1 MRSTFERIAHKNI
14 LSKFV
19 RVKYFKARLLLFF
32 GAVAAIIPIP
42 ALAALDYKFAIIWLA
57 FAGLCVAYVLYRRL
71 VGQEMVIAVLFAL
84 FITAYWP
91 YFYTEGNILLGHIN
105 VYPLIAWT
113 AGLVLL
119 REAYEYLRVPYRFVI
134 ASISYIAALFFAEY
148 VGYYIFNIQ
157 ISGQFPSLLG
167 IGIIHGPP
175 IIHAFYL
182 LAGPLY
188 LAVTD
193 YLKVR

>member
-1 MRSTFERIAHKNI
+1 MRPAFERKARKNI
-14 LSKFV
+14 RYTFGHG
-19 RVKYFKARLLLFF
+19 KYFKTWPALFF
-32 GAVAAIIPIP
+32 GAAATLIPVP
-42 ALAALDYKFAIIWLA
+42 ALAALDYKFAIIWLS
-57 FAGLCVAYVLYRRL
+57 FVGLSAAYILYRRSI
-71 VGQEMVIAVLFAL
+71 GQEMVIAILFAL

-91 YFYTEGNILLGHIN
+91 YLYTEGNIFLGHIN

-119 REAYEYLRVPYRFVI
+119 REVYEHLRVPYRFVI
-134 ASISYIAALFFAEY
+134 VSISYVAVLFFVEY
-148 VGYYIFNIQ
+148 LGYYVFNIQ
-157 ISGQFPSLLG
+157 ISGQYPSLLG

-175 IIHAFYL
+175 IVHIFYL

-188 LAVTD
+188 LVVTD

>member
-134 ASISYIAALFFAEY
+134 ASISYVAVLFFVEY
-148 VGYYIFNIQ
+148 VGYYVFSIQ

-175 IIHAFYL
+175 SIHIFYL

-193 YLKVR
+193 YLRVR